1 MTHYEVN
8 YAELTPQEAHV
19 KALAD
24 IVDYLG
30 AKKFC
35 ELTKI
40 MKADRIKMAGS
51 KC

>member
-24 IVDYLG
+24 IVDYWALRSF
-30 AKKFC
+30 A
-35 ELTKI
+35 
-40 MKADRIKMAGS
+40 S
-51 KC
+51 